1 MCHLVFKEKT
11 FNRLHTTEQMLP
23 QLERK
28 RFWWRPDT
36 TAVCLEIKDCYKL
49 YLIKFSQ
56 QSLIIL
62 FLFAL
67 RVCSEDEREITEM
80 SYHIFIKLHSRGQ
93 NVKDWLISTLP
104 HCEIRNV

>member
-67 RVCSEDEREITEM
+67 RACSEGM
-80 SYHIFIKLHSRGQ
+80 L
-93 NVKDWLISTLP
+93 
-104 HCEIRNV
+104 